1 MLTFS
6 QLPNKYIISNQ
17 TKKFIKSGQ
26 IERRRK
32 REREREVTGF
42 DLEAAEAR
50 SHGEGN

>member
-32 REREREVTGF
+32 REREVTGF

-50 SHGEGN
+50 SHGGGN